1 MPLHLELEK
10 RFQSRSERVK
20 CVDVHP
26 TEPWVLASLYT
37 GQLLVYDY
45 HTGAVMKQ
53 FDVSDQPLRAAK
65 FVVRKQWIVVVADD
79 LYMRVYNYNTLEK
92 VREVEVHQDYV
103 RSVAVHP
110 TRPLVLTASDD
121 MLIKL
126 WDWEKSWTCVMVY
139 EGHSHYVMQ
148 VAFNPK
154 DPSTFASA
162 SLDRTVRI
170 WSLASPVPN
179 LTLEGHEKGVNCVD
193 YYPGGDRPYLV
204 SGADDCTVII
214 WDIQT
219 KTPVQQ
225 LHGHSGNISAVAFH
239 PSRPI
244 VFSGSEDGTVRLWN
258 SNTYRL
264 ENTLSYGLD
273 RCWSVACSR
282 ASNLIALGFDMGA
295 VVVKLGRDEPVV
307 SMDASGKVVLSR
319 HNAIQSAVLR
329 QMGGEVTPD
338 GERLSVVFKDLGSSD
353 TYPQQL
359 AHSPNGRFVSVCGD
373 GEFTI
378 YTALAWRN
386 KSFGQG
392 DELAWDNTQGDYAVR
407 EGTARVRVFAK
418 THAERSVM
426 RTPFAARHVFGGTL
440 LGVAGDE
447 CVCFYDWATLRIVQ
461 RVDVAARQVLW
472 SDSVPLVA
480 VTAADSLYILAY
492 DAAAVEAHLQAPA
505 RPGTDEGIEG
515 SFAVL
520 HEFGEQVQSGRWH
533 GECFFFTSTAGR
545 IGYVI
550 GGEVALLAHADR
562 PLYVLGYLPSEN
574 RLFLIDREHRIVAY
588 TLLPAVMQFK
598 ALVNRGEQAAALSL
612 LPSIPPA
619 EHNRLARALEARGQR
634 ELAFEIATDPEY
646 RFDMAVAL
654 GRLDEALPLVEA
666 APSEAKWRQLVDLAL
681 AANDLALAERCM
693 REAHDLSSL
702 VLLCCAQGNAKG
714 MQQVGEMAR
723 RAGQLNVAFLG
734 AYLNRDVD
742 ACIDLLLGAERLPE
756 AALLARTYAPSRVP
770 ALVSAWK
777 KWLRSRGD
785 VRTADRLGDPEAQ
798 PELFPGYT
806 EALTREAQ
814 VREGIS
820 SAEAAAGEMAPP
832 PAVPEAPRGPAV
844 AEAPQ
849 PNGAESEPL
858 AVDLD
863 AELDDWGEDE
873 QVEFDAETSAR
884 E

>member
-1 MPLHLELEK
+1 M
-10 RFQSRSERVK
+10 FQSRSERVK

-126 WDWEKSWTCVMVY
+126 WDWEKSWNCVMVY

-154 DPSTFASA
+154 DPNTFASA

-273 RCWSVACSR
+273 RCWSVSCSR
-282 ASNLIALGFDMGA
+282 ASNLIALGFDMGVRQGGA
-295 VVVKLGRDEPVV
+295 VPTQRHSVGGVAANGQRGDTGRRAAVGGVQGPGLVGHVSAAAGALTQRPFRVGVRRRRVHHLHGAGVAQQILRAGRRAGLGQHPGRLRGARGHGARAGVCQ
-307 SMDASGKVVLSR
+307 DAR
-319 HNAIQSAVLR
+319 RA
-329 QMGGEVTPD
+329 
-338 GERLSVVFKDLGSSD
+338 LGD
-353 TYPQQL
+353 
-359 AHSPNGRFVSVCGD
+359 AD
-373 GEFTI
+373 
-378 YTALAWRN
+378 
-386 KSFGQG
+386 
-392 DELAWDNTQGDYAVR
+392 AVR
-407 EGTARVRVFAK
+407 RATRLR
-418 THAERSVM
+418 
-426 RTPFAARHVFGGTL
+426 RHP
-440 LGVAGDE
+440 AG
-447 CVCFYDWATLRIVQ
+447 RGRRR
-461 RVDVAARQVLW
+461 RVDVAARQVIW

-480 VTAADSLYILAY
+480 ITAVDSLYILAY

-533 GECFFFTSTAGR
+533 GECFFFTSAAGR

-574 RLFLIDREHRIVAY
+574 RLFLIDRDHQIVAY

-612 LPSIPPA
+612 LPNIPPA

-681 AANDLALAERCM
+681 AANDLALAEQCQRNAAGGRDGAACRTAECGLFGRVPEPRCG
-693 REAHDLSSL
+693 RLYRFTARGGAPARGGTAGAHVRAVASAGAGEC
-702 VLLCCAQGNAKG
+702 VEKVAAQPRRCAHGGSPGRPRSA
-714 MQQVGEMAR
+714 
-723 RAGQLNVAFLG
+723 AGTV
-734 AYLNRDVD
+734 
-742 ACIDLLLGAERLPE
+742 
-756 AALLARTYAPSRVP
+756 SRVH
-770 ALVSAWK
+770 
-777 KWLRSRGD
+777 R
-785 VRTADRLGDPEAQ
+785 
-798 PELFPGYT
+798 
-806 EALTREAQ
+806 ALTREAQ
-814 VREGIS
+814 VREGVS
-820 SAEAAAGEMAPP
+820 SAEAEAGGMAPP

-844 AEAPQ
+844 AEASPPQ
-849 PNGAESEPL
+849 PNGAEPEPP
-858 AVDLD
+858 AFDLD
-863 AELDDWGEDE
+863 AELDDWGEDD
-873 QVEFDAETSAR
+873 QVEFDAETPAQ